1 MTKQKLNSM
10 NKESG
15 IVQFQILIYIVAIAL
30 LISFLLASVQ
40 SILETLSKGLVVS
53 AVEWVTG
60 IDLAKLIPNSLTII
74 LRSVQGLA
82 SWALQGHFVSV
93 GVTDLAQMVGWDI
106 VRNLANIFLLLG
118 LIFTAFGI
126 MLGIKEYEAKKSL
139 PILIII
145 ALLINFTPV
154 ICGWIIDFSNYIT
167 DWLLKGAISDDTFV
181 TMMESGD
188 LPSGFAGT
196 FMFSLFVIIAVIT
209 YFFFF
214 ILFLARYVFLLV
226 FTIFSPIAFAS
237 KIFSPS
243 EKAKKFFPSFL
254 YWDTWWNQF
263 LQWCTVGILAS
274 FFMLI
279 GNQIMLNM
287 NDIQGTNPG
296 GFMEAGIVYFFPI
309 LTLLIGFFSA
319 LEGAQGIAGLITS
332 NAIKLGGFLAAGTKL
347 AKPVARP
354 LKDVGENLA
363 MSGYEKLEKTSPI
376 RPLKRKFS
384 ESNIGKKEEVAQEIE
399 KRKDKFIKMDATTRF
414 GLADKKSP
422 QDMSAVLMAT
432 AEKGDE
438 EKILEGM
445 NDDERKNYEKQRNE
459 ILQYL
464 EKVDYKGY
472 KETVKR
478 SPHWIADDKKRKE
491 TFASLP
497 PSFIKEKIGKES
509 FKYLKENKEE
519 AKEVA
524 SSFSVAQLKAIT
536 AIEDQETRQIAQ
548 ETIEEALKKS
558 LDENK
563 LKPHMKHY
571 LTETTEGRS
580 LFGLS
585 QKENK
590 SEKHS

>member
-15 IVQFQILIYIVAIAL
+15 MAQFQILLAVIIVVVIIAFLVTVAQAIMT
-30 LISFLLASVQ
+30 LISHIPLLG
-40 SILETLSKGLVVS
+40 GL
-53 AVEWVTG
+53 AYT
-60 IDLAKLIPNSLTII
+60 IPNALAGI
-74 LRSVQGLA
+74 LRSFQGLA

-93 GVTDLAQMVGWDI
+93 GVTDLAQMVGWDT
-106 VRNLANIFLLLG
+106 VRSLANIFLLLG

-139 PILIII
+139 PILILI

-167 DWLLKGAISDDTFV
+167 DWLLKGAIPSDEFAAMVEGDNVPKDLTSIFV
-181 TMMESGD
+181 
-188 LPSGFAGT
+188 FCI
-196 FMFSLFVIIAVIT
+196 FVITAIFV
-209 YFFFF
+209 YLLFF
-214 ILFLARYVFLLV
+214 ILFLIRYIFLLV
-226 FTIFSPIAFAS
+226 LTIFSPIAFAS

-287 NDIQGTNPG
+287 DDIQGTNPG
-296 GFMEAGIVYFFPI
+296 GFMGAIIIYFLPV
-309 LTLLIGFFSA
+309 LALLIGFFST
-319 LEGAQGIAGLITS
+319 LEAAQGVTGLITS
-332 NAIKLGGFLAAGTKL
+332 NAMKLGGFLAAGTKL

-363 MSGYEKLEKTSPI
+363 MSGYEKLEKA
-376 RPLKRKFS
+376 PLGAFKR
-384 ESNIGKKEEVAQEIE
+384 EVTELNIAKKEEVAQEIE

-585 QKENK
+585 QKENN

>member
-15 IVQFQILIYIVAIAL
+15 MAQFQILLAVIIVVVIIAFLVTVAQAIMT
-30 LISFLLASVQ
+30 LISHIPLLG
-40 SILETLSKGLVVS
+40 GL
-53 AVEWVTG
+53 AYT
-60 IDLAKLIPNSLTII
+60 IPNALAGI
-74 LRSVQGLA
+74 LRSFQGLA

-93 GVTDLAQMVGWDI
+93 GVTDLAQMVGWDT
-106 VRNLANIFLLLG
+106 VRSLANIFLLLG

-139 PILIII
+139 PILILI

-167 DWLLKGAISDDTFV
+167 DWLLKGAIPSDEFAAMVEGDNVPKNLTSIFV
-181 TMMESGD
+181 
-188 LPSGFAGT
+188 FCI
-196 FMFSLFVIIAVIT
+196 FVITAIFV
-209 YFFFF
+209 YLLFF
-214 ILFLARYVFLLV
+214 ILFLIRYIFLLV
-226 FTIFSPIAFAS
+226 LTIFSPIAFAS

-287 NDIQGTNPG
+287 DDIQGTNPG
-296 GFMEAGIVYFFPI
+296 GFMGAIIIYFLPV
-309 LTLLIGFFSA
+309 LALLIGFFST
-319 LEGAQGIAGLITS
+319 LEAAQGVTGLITS
-332 NAIKLGGFLAAGTKL
+332 NAAKLGGFLAAGTKL

-363 MSGYEKLEKTSPI
+363 MSGYEKLEKA
-376 RPLKRKFS
+376 PLGAFKR
-384 ESNIGKKEEVAQEIE
+384 EVTELNIAKKEEVAQEIE

>member
-15 IVQFQILIYIVAIAL
+15 IVQFQILIYIVVIVL
-30 LISFLLASVQ
+30 LIAFLLAGVQ
-40 SILETLSKGLVVS
+40 SMIESFSRGAGGKVLEL
-53 AVEWVTG
+53 ATG
-60 IDLAKLIPNSLTII
+60 IDLTKLIPNSLTII

-82 SWALQGHFVSV
+82 SWALQGHFVSTS
-93 GVTDLAQMVGWDI
+93 VTDLAQMVGWDT
-106 VRNLANIFLLLG
+106 VRGLANIFLLLG

-139 PILIII
+139 PILILI

-167 DWLLKGAISDDTFV
+167 DWLLKGAIPDDTFV
-181 TMMESGD
+181 TIMETGD
-188 LPSGFAGT
+188 APSGFSGT
-196 FMFSLFVIIAVIT
+196 FVFSLFVIIAIVT

-214 ILFLARYVFLLV
+214 ILFLGRYVFLLV
-226 FTIFSPIAFAS
+226 LTIFSPIAFAS

-354 LKDVGENLA
+354 LKDVGENLM
-363 MSGYEKLEKTSPI
+363 MSGYGKLEKA
-376 RPLKRKFS
+376 PLGAFKR
-384 ESNIGKKEEVAQEIE
+384 EVTELNIGKKEEVAQEIE

-548 ETIEEALKKS
+548 ETIEEALKEA
-558 LDENK
+558 LNENK
-563 LKPHMKHY
+563 LKPHMEHY
-571 LTETTEGRS
+571 LTGTAEGKS

>member
-15 IVQFQILIYIVAIAL
+15 MAQFQILLAVIIVVVIIAFLVTVAQAIMT
-30 LISFLLASVQ
+30 LISHIPLLG
-40 SILETLSKGLVVS
+40 GL
-53 AVEWVTG
+53 AYT
-60 IDLAKLIPNSLTII
+60 IPNALAGI
-74 LRSVQGLA
+74 LRSFQGLA

-93 GVTDLAQMVGWDI
+93 GVTDLAQMVGWDT
-106 VRNLANIFLLLG
+106 VRSLANIFLLLG

-139 PILIII
+139 PILILI

-167 DWLLKGAISDDTFV
+167 DWLLKGAIPSDEFAAMVEGDNVPKDLTSIFV
-181 TMMESGD
+181 
-188 LPSGFAGT
+188 FCI
-196 FMFSLFVIIAVIT
+196 FVITAIFV
-209 YFFFF
+209 YLLFF
-214 ILFLARYVFLLV
+214 ILFLIRYIFLLV
-226 FTIFSPIAFAS
+226 LTIFSPIAFAS

-287 NDIQGTNPG
+287 DDIQGTNPG
-296 GFMEAGIVYFFPI
+296 GFMGAIIIYFLPV
-309 LTLLIGFFSA
+309 LALLIGFFST
-319 LEGAQGIAGLITS
+319 LEAAQGVTGLITS
-332 NAIKLGGFLAAGTKL
+332 NAAKLGGFLAAGTKL

-363 MSGYEKLEKTSPI
+363 MSGYEKLEKA
-376 RPLKRKFS
+376 PLGAFKR
-384 ESNIGKKEEVAQEIE
+384 EVTELNIAKKEEVAQEIE

-585 QKENK
+585 QKENN

>member
-15 IVQFQILIYIVAIAL
+15 MAQFQILLAVIIVVVIIAFLVTVAQAIMT
-30 LISFLLASVQ
+30 LISHIPLLG
-40 SILETLSKGLVVS
+40 GL
-53 AVEWVTG
+53 AYT
-60 IDLAKLIPNSLTII
+60 IPNALAGI
-74 LRSVQGLA
+74 LRSFQGLA

-93 GVTDLAQMVGWDI
+93 GVTDLAQMVGWDT
-106 VRNLANIFLLLG
+106 VRSLANIFLLLG

-139 PILIII
+139 PILILI

-167 DWLLKGAISDDTFV
+167 DWLLKGAIPSDEFAAMVEGDNVPKDLTSIFV
-181 TMMESGD
+181 
-188 LPSGFAGT
+188 FCI
-196 FMFSLFVIIAVIT
+196 FVITAIFV
-209 YFFFF
+209 YLLFF
-214 ILFLARYVFLLV
+214 ILFLIRYIFLLV
-226 FTIFSPIAFAS
+226 LTIFSPIAFAS

-287 NDIQGTNPG
+287 DDIQGTNPG
-296 GFMEAGIVYFFPI
+296 GFMGAIIIYFLPV
-309 LTLLIGFFSA
+309 LALLIGFFST
-319 LEGAQGIAGLITS
+319 LEAAQGVTGLITS
-332 NAIKLGGFLAAGTKL
+332 NAAKLGGFLAAGTKL
-347 AKPVARP
+347 AKPVAKP
-354 LKDVGENLA
+354 LKDKGENLA
-363 MSGYEKLEKTSPI
+363 MSGYEKLEKA
-376 RPLKRKFS
+376 PLGAFKR
-384 ESNIGKKEEVAQEIE
+384 EVTELNIAKKEEVAQEIE

-563 LKPHMKHY
+563 LKPHIKHY
-571 LTETTEGRS
+571 LTKTTEGRS

-585 QKENK
+585 
-590 SEKHS
+590 

>member
-15 IVQFQILIYIVAIAL
+15 MAQFQILLAVIIVVVIIAFLVTVAQAIMT
-30 LISFLLASVQ
+30 LISHIPLLG
-40 SILETLSKGLVVS
+40 GL
-53 AVEWVTG
+53 AYT
-60 IDLAKLIPNSLTII
+60 IPNALAGI
-74 LRSVQGLA
+74 LRSFQGLA

-93 GVTDLAQMVGWDI
+93 GVTDLAQMVGWDT
-106 VRNLANIFLLLG
+106 VRSLANIFLLLG

-139 PILIII
+139 PILILI

-167 DWLLKGAISDDTFV
+167 DWLLKGAIPSDEFAAMVEGDNVPKDLTSIFV
-181 TMMESGD
+181 
-188 LPSGFAGT
+188 FCI
-196 FMFSLFVIIAVIT
+196 FVITAIFV
-209 YFFFF
+209 YLLFF
-214 ILFLARYVFLLV
+214 ILFLIRYIFLLV
-226 FTIFSPIAFAS
+226 LTIFSPIAFAS

-287 NDIQGTNPG
+287 DDIQGTNPG
-296 GFMEAGIVYFFPI
+296 GFMGAIIIYFLPV
-309 LTLLIGFFSA
+309 LALLIGFFST
-319 LEGAQGIAGLITS
+319 LEAAQGVTGLITS
-332 NAIKLGGFLAAGTKL
+332 NAAKLGGFLAAGTKL

-363 MSGYEKLEKTSPI
+363 MSGYEKLEKA
-376 RPLKRKFS
+376 PLGAFKR
-384 ESNIGKKEEVAQEIE
+384 EVTELNIAKKEEVAQEIE

-563 LKPHMKHY
+563 LKPHIKHY
-571 LTETTEGRS
+571 LTKTTEGRS

-585 QKENK
+585 
-590 SEKHS
+590 

>member
-15 IVQFQILIYIVAIAL
+15 IVQFQILIYIVVIVL
-30 LISFLLASVQ
+30 LIAFLLAGVQ
-40 SILETLSKGLVVS
+40 SMIESFSRGAGGKVLEL
-53 AVEWVTG
+53 ATG
-60 IDLAKLIPNSLTII
+60 IDLTKLIPNSLTII

-82 SWALQGHFVSV
+82 SWALQGHFVSTS
-93 GVTDLAQMVGWDI
+93 VTDLAQMVGWDT
-106 VRNLANIFLLLG
+106 VRGLANIFLLLG

-139 PILIII
+139 PILILI

-167 DWLLKGAISDDTFV
+167 DWLLKGAIPDDTFV
-181 TMMESGD
+181 TIMETGD
-188 LPSGFAGT
+188 TPSGFSGT
-196 FMFSLFVIIAVIT
+196 FVFSLFVIIAIVT

-214 ILFLARYVFLLV
+214 ILFLGRYVFLLV
-226 FTIFSPIAFAS
+226 LTIFSPIAFAS

-354 LKDVGENLA
+354 LKDMGENLM
-363 MSGYEKLEKTSPI
+363 MSKYEGLEKA
-376 RPLKRKFS
+376 PLGAFKR
-384 ESNIGKKEEVAQEIE
+384 EVAELNIGKKEEVAQEIE

-438 EKILEGM
+438 DKILEGM

-563 LKPHMKHY
+563 LKPHMEHY
-571 LTETTEGRS
+571 LTETTEGKS

>member
-15 IVQFQILIYIVAIAL
+15 MAQFQILLAVIIVVVIIAFLVTVAQAIMT
-30 LISFLLASVQ
+30 LISYIPLLG
-40 SILETLSKGLVVS
+40 GL
-53 AVEWVTG
+53 AYT
-60 IDLAKLIPNSLTII
+60 IPNALAGI
-74 LRSVQGLA
+74 LRSFQGLA

-93 GVTDLAQMVGWDI
+93 GVTDLAQMVGWDT
-106 VRNLANIFLLLG
+106 VRSLANIFLLLG

-139 PILIII
+139 PILILI

-167 DWLLKGAISDDTFV
+167 DWLLKGAIPSDEFAAMVEGGNVPKDLTSIFV
-181 TMMESGD
+181 
-188 LPSGFAGT
+188 FCI
-196 FMFSLFVIIAVIT
+196 FVITAIFV
-209 YFFFF
+209 YLLFF
-214 ILFLARYVFLLV
+214 ILFLIRYIFLLV
-226 FTIFSPIAFAS
+226 LTIFSPIAFAS

-287 NDIQGTNPG
+287 DDIQGTNPG
-296 GFMEAGIVYFFPI
+296 GFMGAIIIYFLPV
-309 LTLLIGFFSA
+309 LALLIGFFST
-319 LEGAQGIAGLITS
+319 LEAAQGVTGLITS
-332 NAIKLGGFLAAGTKL
+332 NAAKLGGFLAAGTKL

-363 MSGYEKLEKTSPI
+363 MSGYEKLEKA
-376 RPLKRKFS
+376 PLGAFKR
-384 ESNIGKKEEVAQEIE
+384 EVTELNIAKKEEVAQEIE

-563 LKPHMKHY
+563 LKPHIKHY
-571 LTETTEGRS
+571 LTKTTEGRS

-585 QKENK
+585 
-590 SEKHS
+590 